1 MSAEL
6 TERGAAV
13 MMLLEEPD
21 PPDLPKR
28 GTRLV
33 NPGDPIQLRQARWA
47 YLPQAFVAYCRVES
61 MRTRE
66 A

>member
-1 MSAEL
+1 MRADDRAAALMEL
-6 TERGAAV
+6 VSR
-13 MMLLEEPD
+13 PD
-21 PPDLPKR
+21 PSDLPRR
-28 GTRLV
+28 GSWLV
-33 NPGDPIQLRQARWA
+33 NPGDPIQLRQVTWA